1 MAPIAPGRR
10 LRQEE
15 PDTGAAGG
23 DARVPVMGAIAKQGS
38 APPAVRAVA
47 RAGRSS
53 VLRLRRNGA
62 HPAPHPS
69 DRSGTAVGLI
79 APANDEGPLV
89 STCLPA
95 PLVSR
100 RRRPAWH
107 DQT

>member
-15 PDTGAAGG
+15 PDSGAAGG

-38 APPAVRAVA
+38 APPAMRAAA
-47 RAGRSS
+47 RAGRSF

-69 DRSGTAVGLI
+69 DRSGTAVGLLRPPTMKVRWS
-79 APANDEGPLV
+79 APAGQRPWYPPQEAP
-89 STCLPA
+89 CLA
-95 PLVSR
+95 
-100 RRRPAWH
+100 
-107 DQT
+107 

>member
-23 DARVPVMGAIAKQGS
+23 DARVPVMGAIAKPGS
-38 APPAVRAVA
+38 APPAVPAVA

-62 HPAPHPS
+62 HPS
-69 DRSGTAVGLI
+69 DRSGTAVELI

-95 PLVSR
+95 ALVS
-100 RRRPAWH
+100 PQEAPCLA
-107 DQT
+107 